1 MRIDWKAMYSAKNGQ
16 CLYVWCCVIL
26 EIQEILVPSV
36 SIPKLNSERAIDIN
50 VGKPVCLENSNL
62 YMLHFSAMFMQV
74 GTIFFWVIPPMTIT
88 FLVVRYLVCTR
99 WCSYEKLTSLF
110 AMEEK
115 AQGFAEL
122 S

>member
-1 MRIDWKAMYSAKNGQ
+1 MNSQRRFRDAN
-16 CLYVWCCVIL
+16 LL
-26 EIQEILVPSV
+26 EGNVFSQKWSV
-36 SIPKLNSERAIDIN
+36 S
-50 VGKPVCLENSNL
+50 VCLVLCDPGEFL
-62 YMLHFSAMFMQV
+62 YLPFLFPSSTPSHRHQRC
-74 GTIFFWVIPPMTIT
+74 GTIFFWLIPPMIIT

-110 AMEEK
+110 AKEEK

>member
-1 MRIDWKAMYSAKNGQ
+1 MGEPMNCQRRFRDG
-16 CLYVWCCVIL
+16 
-26 EIQEILVPSV
+26 LVLCDPGDTGTFRRELFPSEQ
-36 SIPKLNSERAIDIN
+36 LRAIDIN

-74 GTIFFWVIPPMTIT
+74 GTIFFWVIPPMIIT

>member
-1 MRIDWKAMYSAKNGQ
+1 MS
-16 CLYVWCCVIL
+16 
-26 EIQEILVPSV
+26 
-36 SIPKLNSERAIDIN
+36 
-50 VGKPVCLENSNL
+50 VCLVL
-62 YMLHFSAMFMQV
+62 CDPGDTGDT
-74 GTIFFWVIPPMTIT
+74 GTFRVYSQAQLRTSHRHQRWQTCLFGDFQFIHVAFLSHVPAGWNVFFWVIPPMIIT
-88 FLVVRYLVCTR
+88 FSVVRYLVCTR